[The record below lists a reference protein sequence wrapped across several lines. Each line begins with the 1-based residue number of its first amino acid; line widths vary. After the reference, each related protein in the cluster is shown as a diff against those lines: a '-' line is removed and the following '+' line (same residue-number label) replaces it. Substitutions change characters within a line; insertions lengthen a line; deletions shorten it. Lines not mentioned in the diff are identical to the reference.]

1 MYNPEQPF
9 GGISIM
15 LLGNFIQ
22 LPVVTGRDLWS
33 IMYGNVNGD
42 DATAQ
47 NLFQQFHIHE
57 LKTNMQAAE
66 CKTHTRRIQA
76 FHALPPK
83 YPSGHKWSAIDNKND
98 KPITQDIIDGVTH
111 ELTSQQIQQDP
122 NWITKST
129 CIVTSNV
136 DRAII
141 NAKAAEAFGKRNK
154 IPVFWWKRQ
163 LRNDFPKSAQAIL
176 YDEEER
182 PEMYAYFVEGGP
194 GQILDYAHGNVYFGV
209 ANGTPCT
216 MHSLAWDNAH
226 EEEDALQAI
235 AKGTPGE
242 VIDLPTASDH
252 IVVNIKPKPGITW
265 PQHLN
270 LTPGS
275 NFI

>member
-1 MYNPEQPF
+1 MYNPEQSF

-22 LPVVTGRDLWS
+22 LPVVTGSDLWS

-42 DATAQ
+42 DATAW

-57 LKTNMQAAE
+57 LKTNMRAAE
-66 CKTHTRRIQA
+66 CKTHTRHIQA
-76 FHALPPK
+76 FRALPLK
-83 YPSGHKWSAIDNKND
+83 YSSGHKWSAIDNKNY

-141 NAKAAEAFGKRNK
+141 NAKAAEAFAKRNK

-163 LRNDFPKSAQAIL
+163 LHNDFPESAQAIL

-182 PEMYAYFVEGGP
+182 PE
-194 GQILDYAHGNVYFGV
+194 
-209 ANGTPCT
+209 
-216 MHSLAWDNAH
+216 
-226 EEEDALQAI
+226 
-235 AKGTPGE
+235 
-242 VIDLPTASDH
+242 
-252 IVVNIKPKPGITW
+252 
-265 PQHLN
+265 
-270 LTPGS
+270 
-275 NFI
+275 

>member
-1 MYNPEQPF
+1 
-9 GGISIM
+9 M
-15 LLGNFIQ
+15 LLGNFIH
-22 LPVVTGRDLWS
+22 LPVVTGRNLWS

-42 DATAQ
+42 DATAH

-76 FHALPPK
+76 FRALPLK
-83 YPSGHKWSAIDNKND
+83 YPSRHKWSAIDNENY
-98 KPITQDIIDGVTH
+98 KPITQDVIDGVTH

-154 IPVFWWKRQ
+154 KPVFWWKHQ
-163 LRNDFPKSAQAIL
+163 LHNDFPKSAQAIL

-182 PEMYAYFVEGGP
+182 PELYAYFVKGGP
-194 GQILDYAHGNVYFGV
+194 GQILDNTHGNVYFGV

-216 MHSLAWDNAH
+216 MHSLAWNNAD

-235 AKGTPGE
+235 AKGTPG
-242 VIDLPTASDH
+242 
-252 IVVNIKPKPGITW
+252 
-265 PQHLN
+265 
-270 LTPGS
+270 
-275 NFI
+275 